1 MREYP
6 LTEKQIEICDYLLK
20 IKNKHI
26 DQDYLWSKGYDT
38 NVDLNFALKY
48 LLDNKLI
55 SVADPV
61 CLTDIGTKYLKTG
74 IVKFFK
80 DQRRD
85 EFLNSVIVR
94 TIAVWTGIIFSL
106 VIGVSNCRQ
115 NQINKSDNIEYIK
128 HSEIDSI
135 LNKKL
140 LKNTDSPKDK
150 FAIEKVE
157 RDSFNHNK

>member
-6 LTEKQIEICDYLLK
+6 LTNKQIEICNYVLSIKNQNINKDYL
-20 IKNKHI
+20 
-26 DQDYLWSKGYDT
+26 YYKGYDT

-85 EFLNSVIVR
+85 AFLNSVTAK
-94 TIAVWTGIIFSL
+94 TILFVVPIIISIFGTIISY
-106 VIGVSNCRQ
+106 
-115 NQINKSDNIEYIK
+115 NQSKKIENHTIHNNNNINKYIDSVVQTK
-128 HSEIDSI
+128 INEFKKTAIDIPSIDSI
-135 LNKKL
+135 KHTK
-140 LKNTDSPKDK
+140 
-150 FAIEKVE
+150 
-157 RDSFNHNK
+157 